1 MALPEPPAA
10 DYVRLNVAHQHI
22 RDYIISRRVIDAF
35 MEPAEGLPEA
45 LPGAKRLRPG
55 VEALL
60 KRNINYLVRRADPEA
75 SDIIGSQYTYRFENE
90 EGDDGAEHNK
100 LAIWNNKYAFDIA
113 EEDPDRPRENF
124 IMVHTRQGVQTTLM
138 DAVSDAFIRAVEAT
152 TRGVD
157 AEEVRKQR
165 NQEKKMV
172 SEVAV
177 KVGRNIGQTIPE
189 GVLTKQV
196 GKFLG
201 GKRRKTKAK
210 KARKSRRKTRRVL

>member
-1 MALPEPPAA
+1 MQFPEPPAA
-10 DYVRLNVAHQHI
+10 DYVRQNVVREHI
-22 RDYIISRRVIDAF
+22 RDYIIAQRVIDAF

-100 LAIWNNKYAFDIA
+100 LAIWNNKYAFDVA

-124 IMVHTRQGVQTTLM
+124 IMIHTRQGIQPTLM

-152 TRGVD
+152 VQGVD
-157 AEEVRKQR
+157 ADAVRKQR
-165 NQEKKMV
+165 NLEKRGVGEISV
-172 SEVAV
+172 SKGLPPLMLGKE
-177 KVGRNIGQTIPE
+177 
-189 GVLTKQV
+189 V

-210 KARKSRRKTRRVL
+210 KAKKSRRKTRRVL

>member
-1 MALPEPPAA
+1 
-10 DYVRLNVAHQHI
+10 
-22 RDYIISRRVIDAF
+22 
-35 MEPAEGLPEA
+35 
-45 LPGAKRLRPG
+45 
-55 VEALL
+55 
-60 KRNINYLVRRADPEA
+60 
-75 SDIIGSQYTYRFENE
+75 
-90 EGDDGAEHNK
+90 
-100 LAIWNNKYAFDIA
+100 
-113 EEDPDRPRENF
+113 
-124 IMVHTRQGVQTTLM
+124 
-138 DAVSDAFIRAVEAT
+138 
-152 TRGVD
+152 VD